1 MRNRQAM
8 LQIKQSTQGF
18 LQQGL
23 QSNLP
28 KEVRT
33 KQAMLQNEQSTQG
46 LLQKGLSKEMQEKQA
61 VL

>member
-1 MRNRQAM
+1 M
-8 LQIKQSTQGF
+8 LQNEQSMQGL

-33 KQAMLQNEQSTQG
+33 KQAMLQRKQI
-46 LLQKGLSKEMQEKQA
+46 LQEGIPKEMQEKQA

>member
-8 LQIKQSTQGF
+8 LQNEQSTQGL

-33 KQAMLQNEQSTQG
+33 KQAMLQRKQI
-46 LLQKGLSKEMQEKQA
+46 LQEGIPKEMQEKQA

>member
-1 MRNRQAM
+1 M
-8 LQIKQSTQGF
+8 LQNEQSTQGL

-33 KQAMLQNEQSTQG
+33 KQAMLQNEQSMQG
-46 LLQKGLSKEMQEKQA
+46 LLQKGMPEEMQEKQA